1 MAPALAVAPVAP
13 DQNASLFDRPTWKAL
28 DDFMNGEGDMASN
41 LPEMLQTLTS
51 IQPFDHRAF
60 ITTVDG
66 LDIEVTRPATLCK
79 QCAIYS
85 LQCVADSLGTACQ
98 QRVLFISIEHVN

>member
-1 MAPALAVAPVAP
+1 MAPVAPALAVAPVAP
-13 DQNASLFDRPTWKAL
+13 ALALDENASLFDRPTMIAL
-28 DDFMNGEGDMASN
+28 DDFMDGKGDMASN

-79 QCAIYS
+79 QCAICS
-85 LQCVADSLGTACQ
+85 
-98 QRVLFISIEHVN
+98 